1 MIAYF
6 PKPDFIPIAISKCM
20 LNCKHCYGKFLRQ
33 MIFIDKP
40 EKLLE
45 FGKEFRGNG
54 ILISGGF
61 DRNGKL
67 INLERMLPFIK
78 KLKEKF
84 YVAVH
89 PGFVD
94 KKMAEEIA
102 DACHIAFIDLPSTN
116 AIKNV
121 IGLKAKQE
129 DYFLNMDKLIEA
141 GIKVSPHITIG
152 LNFGKIEEYEILDEI
167 KNYKI
172 EKFILNIA
180 VPAVKTEFENVIV
193 DEEEVMKFIKEA
205 KKKVKK
211 LAIGC
216 MRPRSIDEDIA
227 KIVREIAVPSKK
239 LLKFVM
245 EERRYCCGVAETEM
259 KKFLIQK
266 T

>member
-6 PKPDFIPIAISKCM
+6 PKPEFIPIAISKCM

-45 FGKEFRGNG
+45 FGKKFGGNG

-61 DRNGKL
+61 DKNGKL
-67 INLERMLPFIK
+67 INLEKMLPSIK

-89 PGFVD
+89 SGFVD

-102 DACHIAFIDLPSTN
+102 NACHIAFIDLPSAN

-121 IGLKAKQE
+121 IGLKVRQE
-129 DYFLNMDKLIEA
+129 DYFINMDKLIEA
-141 GIKVSPHITIG
+141 GIKVSPHITLG
-152 LNFGKIEEYEILDEI
+152 LNFGKIEENEILDEI
-167 KNYKI
+167 KNYNI
-172 EKFILNIA
+172 EKLILNIA
-180 VPAVKTEFENVIV
+180 IPAVKTEFENVIL
-193 DEEEVMKFIKEA
+193 DEGEVIKFIKEA
-205 KKKVKK
+205 KRKVKR

-216 MRPRSIDEDIA
+216 MRPRSIDEKIA
-227 KIVREIAVPSKK
+227 KVVREIALPSKK
-239 LLKFVM
+239 ILKFVI
-245 EERRYCCGVAETEM
+245 EKKRYCCGVAETEM
-259 KKFLIQK
+259 KKFLIS
-266 T
+266 